1 MKHLSSILLTLLA
14 AGLFFAPSALA
25 YPDQY
30 MGDTSIYEGVA
41 ADVGRPNILFIIDNS
56 QSTTRTIADDVTFV
70 ATTEYDPGI
79 STQGNDCTGIDNPG
93 KECWLPWNIY
103 KQDNQGD
110 FATLV
115 MENTD
120 DTLATLTCDPSNDN
134 TDPDDNDSDY
144 VKTFFQQYGSYSGS
158 GAAIFPNLD
167 SSGSCVYGIT
177 NTSGVVYALGNYLNF
192 LKNAVPVGGEGTEP
206 PPDSDDPC
214 ADTPPAPWVRAYEY
228 VERTDGWKDS
238 KSAYFQLLESHTS
251 SASRASTP
259 YSEAGPDIGYWSQGY
274 PNAPAGVSYSTWDA
288 STNYT
293 VPVCDTPP
301 DETEPE
307 PSTGANISQREV
319 IFNTLKDVVLHAG
332 PLVNFGA
339 MVYGSGDSDPG
350 SQNFG
355 AHVAAPMANLSV
367 GVTINDDGDFD
378 VIIDPNCATVSGAKP
393 AYCQFVEAIPGPPVA
408 ADADLTDCSNYIGA
422 PCLPGLTARPQA
434 MALFDAGYYFGAGRT
449 GEVDASTYIPIT
461 NNMQIAPEDSPCDLN
476 HIILIT
482 NGFSNK
488 DGSPN
493 LDMIGDADGDNY
505 ENEDSYGLGSH
516 WLDDVARYLQANHKI
531 TTHTVLAFQ
540 AYDDLVANAAKD
552 GGGQFHLASNEAQ
565 LRRALMEIIAS
576 IINEKSTS
584 FVAPVVPASTTNRTI
599 SSNRVY
605 LGLFKPQGDGPWYGN
620 VKKYGLTADRRLAEP
635 PPSGSG
641 LINGDAANY
650 PDGSFDPDSISFW
663 SLVNGIVP
671 SSAGDIDPTNSDP
684 NEVKGDG
691 GEVDSGGIGGVLL
704 KRVQAWSTDRDN
716 TSLKRNVFTFLPDGS
731 GGWTKEDM
739 HWGNAD
745 ITATLLGLP
754 DTEPSW
760 WLTGANPAGVEDS
773 SLSLDEIRRRN
784 LIRYTLGFDSLNVQ
798 AGESNYDVREWI
810 MGDVLH
816 SRPVVF
822 NYTQYDASH
831 EFTCSETP
839 DADGNYNSSIVFVGA
854 NDGMLHAFR
863 DCDGKELWGFIPDNI
878 LGNLKYLPEI
888 KHTSYIDSPPS
899 ILFYDKN
906 GDGNVDSAED
916 LVVLV
921 FGQRRGGG
929 MSNLT
934 ADSRGSFY
942 ALNITDINDPTL
954 MWKLDTSNYAELAET
969 WSLATIKRVKVAN
982 TIEDTNNTD
991 IRFVAFVTAGYD
1003 NNEDLRHGTT
1013 QTFPDGTD
1021 DTTSINVAS
1030 SGGSVDGEDGG
1041 GDTLLM
1047 TSSGTDADGHNM
1059 RGRAVAAI
1067 LVAQLSQQT
1076 VTNPDDETTDLL
1088 YVPQAQADN
1097 NLIGTVIWSSKDNL
1111 PSGSHPYSFASDVT
1125 TLDLNN
1131 NGGYIDRVYAADTG
1145 GNLWRFDTT
1154 NRDPDEWTA
1163 DIMFSANSDAD
1174 ANVGRKFFYQ
1184 PSVAVQGN
1192 ETWVCFNSGDREHPL
1207 NLSVVDRLY
1216 CIKDYYNKYA
1226 NYEDISG
1233 FENHTTADSVN
1244 ESDLVDVTENILQSS
1259 TASEADINALLGK
1272 LRSNPTKKVNSS
1284 TGAADVS
1291 GDFYYGWY
1299 IKLDGKDRV
1308 PITGDYGEKALAAP
1322 VIFQGEVFFSTYQIK
1337 TGTRS
1342 TCEAGNLGYSRLY
1355 RVALGTGEAVFNY
1368 NAINDSESTTLNDR
1382 ALGADGEVLRR
1393 SDRVYQLGEG
1403 IPSGIVQVVD
1413 AAGNVSLLIS
1423 SSDKVEGI
1431 GGSNPTVTFPLYWIQ
1446 W

>member
-1 MKHLSSILLTLLA
+1 MKHLNPILLTLLA
-14 AGLFFAPSALA
+14 AGLFLAPTVLA

-30 MGDTSIYEGVA
+30 MGDTSIYEGIA
-41 ADVGRPNILFIIDNS
+41 ADVGRPNILFVVDNS
-56 QSTTRTIADDVTFV
+56 LATMQTVADDVTF
-70 ATTEYDPGI
+70 I
-79 STQGNDCTGIDNPG
+79 STNEYHAGLSSQGNDCTGVDDPG

-115 MENTD
+115 MENSD

-134 TDPDDNDSDY
+134 TDPGDNNSDY
-144 VKTFFQQYGSYSGS
+144 VRAFFQQYGSYSGS
-158 GAAIFPNLD
+158 GATIFPNLD

-192 LKNAVPVGGEGTEP
+192 LKSSVTVTDGGVGACVDETMP
-206 PPDSDDPC
+206 S
-214 ADTPPAPWVRAYEY
+214 VVKAYEY
-228 VERTDGWKDS
+228 KSGAWNTKKFAFFEAITDHSSSVDPYDS
-238 KSAYFQLLESHTS
+238 PYNKELPGDPTDARYWRQLPTD
-251 SASRASTP
+251 P
-259 YSEAGPDIGYWSQGY
+259 
-274 PNAPAGVSYSTWDA
+274 APANFDIWAEGQD
-288 STNYT
+288 YT
-293 VPVCDTPP
+293 KYACNDVIIVPP
-301 DETEPE
+301 DVGVVT
-307 PSTGANISQREV
+307 NISQREIV
-319 IFNTLKDVVLHAG
+319 FNTLKDVVLHAG
-332 PLVNFGA
+332 SLVNFGA
-339 MVYGSGDSDPG
+339 MVYGGNNSGAD
-350 SQNFG
+350 
-355 AHVAAPMANLSV
+355 VVAPMANLSV
-367 GVTINDDGDFD
+367 DVTTNLNGDYN
-378 VIIDPNCATVSGAKP
+378 VIIDPDCDALAVSDWP
-393 AYCQFVEAIPGPPVA
+393 PYCQFIKSIPGPPSA
-408 ADADLTDCSNYIGA
+408 IATDLTDCSQYEGA
-422 PCLPGLTARPQA
+422 ACLSSNTARPQA
-434 MALFDAGYYFGAGRT
+434 ESLFDAGYYFGAGRS
-449 GEVDASTYIPIT
+449 GEIDASTYTPIR

-482 NGFSNK
+482 NGFSNG

-493 LDMIGDADGDNY
+493 LDIVGDADGDNY
-505 ENEDSYGLGSH
+505 ENEESYGLGSH
-516 WLDDVARYLQANHKI
+516 WLDDVARYLKANHKI

-565 LRRALMEIIAS
+565 LRRALLEIISS

-663 SLVNGIVP
+663 SLVDGIVP
-671 SSAGDIDPTNSDP
+671 SSAGDIDPNNSDP

-704 KRVQAWSTDRDN
+704 KRTQAWSAAITGGSSTAN
-716 TSLKRNVFTFLPDGS
+716 LARNIFTFLPTGLPNART
-731 GGWTKEDM
+731 WTKQAILPTNSAISET
-739 HWGNAD
+739 
-745 ITATLLGLP
+745 ILGLP
-754 DTEPSW
+754 DDERSW
-760 WLTGANPAGVEDS
+760 WLTGAIGGAQDAGQTA
-773 SLSLDEIRRRN
+773 DEIRRRN

-798 AGESNYDVREWI
+798 ALESVYDVREWI

-831 EFTCSETP
+831 EFTCSETA

-888 KHTSYIDSPPS
+888 KHTTYIDSPPS

-906 GDGNVDSAED
+906 GNGNVDSAED

-934 ADSRGSFY
+934 TDSRGSFY
-942 ALNITDINDPTL
+942 ALNITDINNPTL

-982 TIEDTNNTD
+982 STD

-1003 NNEDLRHGTT
+1003 NNEDLRHGST
-1013 QTFPDGTD
+1013 QTFPDATD
-1021 DTTSINVAS
+1021 ATTSINVAS
-1030 SGGSVDGEDGG
+1030 SGGSVDGEDGSG
-1041 GDTLLM
+1041 NVLLM
-1047 TSSGTDADGHNM
+1047 TSTGADADGFNM

-1067 LVAQLSQQT
+1067 LVAQLRQQDVIVDG
-1076 VTNPDDETTDLL
+1076 VTKSL
-1088 YVPQAQADN
+1088 YVPLAKSVDVP
-1097 NLIGTVIWSSKDNL
+1097 IGNVIWSSNTR
-1111 PSGSHPYSFASDVT
+1111 GSHPYSFASDVT

-1154 NRDPDEWTA
+1154 DRDPANWTA
-1163 DIMFSANSDAD
+1163 DIMFSANSAAD
-1174 ANVGRKFFYQ
+1174 TNVGRKFFYQ
-1184 PSVAVQGN
+1184 PSVAVQKN

-1216 CIKDYYNKYA
+1216 CIKDYYNRYDNYA
-1226 NYEDISG
+1226 EISG

-1259 TASEADINALLGK
+1259 TASTTDIRALLGK
-1272 LRSNPTKKVNSS
+1272 LRSNPTYKVNSS
-1284 TGAADVS
+1284 TGDADLN

-1337 TGTRS
+1337 TGSRS

-1355 RVALGTGEAVFNY
+1355 RVALGSGEAVFNY
-1368 NAINDSESTTLNDR
+1368 NTINDSESTALNDR

>member
-1 MKHLSSILLTLLA
+1 LT
-14 AGLFFAPSALA
+14 
-25 YPDQY
+25 
-30 MGDTSIYEGVA
+30 
-41 ADVGRPNILFIIDNS
+41 
-56 QSTTRTIADDVTFV
+56 
-70 ATTEYDPGI
+70 
-79 STQGNDCTGIDNPG
+79 
-93 KECWLPWNIY
+93 
-103 KQDNQGD
+103 
-110 FATLV
+110 
-115 MENTD
+115 
-120 DTLATLTCDPSNDN
+120 
-134 TDPDDNDSDY
+134 
-144 VKTFFQQYGSYSGS
+144 
-158 GAAIFPNLD
+158 
-167 SSGSCVYGIT
+167 
-177 NTSGVVYALGNYLNF
+177 
-192 LKNAVPVGGEGTEP
+192 
-206 PPDSDDPC
+206 
-214 ADTPPAPWVRAYEY
+214 
-228 VERTDGWKDS
+228 
-238 KSAYFQLLESHTS
+238 
-251 SASRASTP
+251 
-259 YSEAGPDIGYWSQGY
+259 
-274 PNAPAGVSYSTWDA
+274 
-288 STNYT
+288 
-293 VPVCDTPP
+293 
-301 DETEPE
+301 
-307 PSTGANISQREV
+307 NISQREIV
-319 IFNTLKDVVLHAG
+319 FNTLKDVVLHAG
-332 PLVNFGA
+332 SLVNFGA
-339 MVYGSGDSDPG
+339 MVYGGNNSGGDIVTG
-350 SQNFG
+350 
-355 AHVAAPMANLSV
+355 MANLSV
-367 GVTINDDGDFD
+367 DVTTNLDGDYN
-378 VIIDPNCATVSGAKP
+378 VIVDPDCDALAEADWP
-393 AYCQFVEAIPGPPVA
+393 PYCQFIKSIPGPPSA
-408 ADADLTDCSNYIGA
+408 TATDLTNCAQYEGAACLSSN
-422 PCLPGLTARPQA
+422 TARPQA
-434 MALFDAGYYFGAGRT
+434 ESLFDAGYYFGAGRS
-449 GEVDASTYIPIT
+449 GEIDASTYIPIR

-482 NGFSNK
+482 NGFSNG

-493 LDMIGDADGDNY
+493 LDIVGDADGDNY
-505 ENEDSYGLGSH
+505 ENEESYGLGSH

-1076 VTNPDDETTDLL
+1076 VTNPDDGTTDLL